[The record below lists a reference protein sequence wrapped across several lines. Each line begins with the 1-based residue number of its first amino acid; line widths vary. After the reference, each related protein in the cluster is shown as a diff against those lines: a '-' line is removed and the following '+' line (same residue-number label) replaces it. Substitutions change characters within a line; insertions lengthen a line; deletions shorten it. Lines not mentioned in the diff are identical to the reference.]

1 MIEPMFSAGVRIGKR
16 DVAISVVASLLGLLL
31 MYDNVWGGLADER
44 ADPNSD
50 AHSASDVVG
59 FLPVELAAPLFLLI
73 TVPLL
78 WRRLRPIAAVGAA
91 LAGLVVNDVLTGT
104 DFLRCGVLFPTG
116 FLFAFTAGAQLDRG
130 EARTGLGLSLAL
142 VLLDAGLTF
151 GAPVAAVAGGVTAA
165 VWGIGRVVRSRRL
178 MAEELRAHT
187 TTLRGLRDERARMEV
202 AADRARLSGE
212 LDALLQR
219 RLGELARLAGEGA
232 APGDPTAATATLA
245 EIERQSRSTL
255 EEMRALV
262 GVLRDDDAPSGPQP
276 TLTHLEALVV
286 QAKGTSARLIVEGGP
301 RVLPAGVEL
310 SAYRIVEHLLEA
322 LDDAPDVNVRVRFGD
337 DALELAVSG
346 RARRTSKASIEQAR
360 ERARL
365 ERGTLEAT
373 MRGGRAEAVVSLPVF
388 AVA

>member
-1 MIEPMFSAGVRIGKR
+1 MCGAGSRR
-16 DVAISVVASLLGLLL
+16 ARRPELGCALGDRCGRVLAGRA
-31 MYDNVWGGLADER
+31 GGAALLADYR
-44 ADPNSD
+44 A
-50 AHSASDVVG
+50 
-59 FLPVELAAPLFLLI
+59 
-73 TVPLL
+73 
-78 WRRLRPIAAVGAA
+78 AAVGAA

-219 RLGELARLAGEGA
+219 RL
-232 APGDPTAATATLA
+232 
-245 EIERQSRSTL
+245 
-255 EEMRALV
+255 
-262 GVLRDDDAPSGPQP
+262 
-276 TLTHLEALVV
+276 
-286 QAKGTSARLIVEGGP
+286 
-301 RVLPAGVEL
+301 
-310 SAYRIVEHLLEA
+310 
-322 LDDAPDVNVRVRFGD
+322 
-337 DALELAVSG
+337 
-346 RARRTSKASIEQAR
+346 
-360 ERARL
+360 
-365 ERGTLEAT
+365 
-373 MRGGRAEAVVSLPVF
+373 
-388 AVA
+388 